1 MSNAAATVPPRVV
14 VGIDGSD
21 GAAAAL
27 RWAAG
32 EATARGAVL
41 VPVLAWTYL
50 DQPGGGPF
58 RADFT
63 EDDAEA
69 FLTKAVDE
77 ALGGS
82 YDGPL
87 EPTAVTELPAPALL
101 AEAEKAALVVVGHR
115 GTGGFAG
122 LNLGSVSQRVAAHSR
137 VPVVVHRPTEG
148 EPTGRVVVG
157 ASNSDN
163 GRVALEWAVAEAA
176 YRGAAL
182 EVVHAWTSPV
192 VAFPTG
198 VAFDPTLI
206 TEVEAAARSDLD
218 ALVAD
223 AVGDTGIDVTTTL
236 VEGPTAAALIEA
248 AAGADLVVVGTRGRG
263 GFKAL
268 LLGSVS
274 NKVLHHAPC
283 SVAVVPMPRPA

>member
-21 GAAAAL
+21 GAAGAL
-27 RWAAG
+27 RWAAR
-32 EATARGAVL
+32 EATAREAVL

-50 DQPGGGPF
+50 DQPGTEPF
-58 RADFT
+58 RPDFT
-63 EDDAEA
+63 EDDAVA
-69 FLTKAVDE
+69 FLAAAVED
-77 ALGGS
+77 ALGDS
-82 YDGPL
+82 YDGPI

-101 AEAEKAALVVVGHR
+101 DQAQRAALVVVGHR

-122 LNLGSVSQRVAAHSR
+122 LHLGSVSQNVAAHAR
-137 VPVVVHRPTEG
+137 VPVVVHRPAEG
-148 EPTGRVVVG
+148 EPKGRIVVG

-176 YRGAAL
+176 YRGATL

-192 VAFPTG
+192 MAFPTG

-206 TEVEAAARSDLD
+206 SEVEAASRADLE
-218 ALVAD
+218 ALVAG
-223 AVGDTGIDVTTTL
+223 AVGDSGVDVTTTL
-236 VEGPTAAALIEA
+236 VEGPTAAALIDA
-248 AAGADLVVVGTRGRG
+248 AARADLVVVGTRGRG

-283 SVAVVPMPRPA
+283 SVAVVPLPRPA

>member
-21 GAAAAL
+21 GASDAL

-41 VPVLAWTYL
+41 VPLLAWTYL
-50 DQPGGGPF
+50 DQPGTEPF

-63 EDDAEA
+63 EADAEA
-69 FLTKAVDE
+69 FLAKAVDD
-77 ALGGS
+77 ALGGA
-82 YDGPL
+82 YDGPI

-101 AEAEKAALVVVGHR
+101 AEAQKAALVVVGHR
-115 GTGGFAG
+115 GKGGFAG
-122 LNLGSVSQRVAAHSR
+122 MYLGSVSQNVAAHAR
-137 VPVVVHRPTEG
+137 VPVVVHRPAQG
-148 EPTGRVVVG
+148 EPTGRIVVG
-157 ASNSDN
+157 ASNSEN
-163 GRVALEWAVAEAA
+163 GRLALEWAVAEAT
-176 YRGAAL
+176 YRGASL

-206 TEVEAAARSDLD
+206 AEVEAAARTDLD
-218 ALVAD
+218 ELVAL
-223 AVGDTGIDVTTTL
+223 AVGDSGIEVTTTL

-283 SVAVVPMPRPA
+283 SVAVVPLPRPA